1 MQIISND
8 EHGLL
13 TQDQVELVE
22 AVLAHAAQL
31 EDVEE
36 PSELSVTFLTNEE
49 IHDINREWRGKD
61 APTDVISFAFD
72 EMGEEEMD
80 FMLDEDE
87 PHLLGDLVISVE
99 RCREQAAD
107 YGHSFERELGFLAIH
122 GFLHLLG
129 YDHMTPE
136 EEAIMTAR
144 QEEVLAHFELKRGE
158 V

>member
-13 TQDQVELVE
+13 TSAQRELVE
-22 AVLAHAAQL
+22 AILVHAATE

-36 PSELSVTFLTNEE
+36 PSELSVTFLTNELIQE
-49 IHDINREWRGKD
+49 INRDWRGKD
-61 APTDVISFAFD
+61 ATTDVISFAFD

-87 PHLLGDLVISVE
+87 PRLLGDLVISVE

-136 EEAIMTAR
+136 DEAEMTAR

>member
-13 TQDQVELVE
+13 TAAQIELVE
-22 AVLAHAAQL
+22 SILVHAASA
-31 EDVEE
+31 EHVEE
-36 PSELSVTFLTNEE
+36 PSELSVTFLNNDE
-49 IHDINREWRGKD
+49 IQAINREWRGKD

-87 PHLLGDLVISVE
+87 PRLLGDIVISVE

-136 EEAIMTAR
+136 EENEMTAR
-144 QEEVLAHFELKRGE
+144 QEQVLAHFELKRGE

>member
-8 EHGLL
+8 EHELL
-13 TQDQVELVE
+13 TSAQRELVE
-22 AVLAHAAQL
+22 AILVHAAKE

-36 PSELSVTFLTNEE
+36 PSELSVTFLTNDLIQE
-49 IHDINREWRGKD
+49 INRDWRGKD

-72 EMGEEEMD
+72 EMGEDEMD
-80 FMLDEDE
+80 FLLDEDE
-87 PHLLGDLVISVE
+87 PRLLGDLVISVE
-99 RCREQAAD
+99 RCREQASD

-136 EEAIMTAR
+136 DEAEMTAR

>member
-13 TQDQVELVE
+13 TDAQVELVE
-22 AVLAHAAQL
+22 SILVHAAQE

-36 PSELSVTFLTNEE
+36 PSELSVTFLTNDE
-49 IHDINREWRGKD
+49 IQAINREWRGKD

-87 PHLLGDLVISVE
+87 PRLLGDLLISVE

-136 EEAIMTAR
+136 EEAEMTAR
-144 QEEVLAHFELKRGE
+144 QEQVLAHFELKRGE

>member
-8 EHGLL
+8 EQGLL
-13 TQDQVELVE
+13 SESQIELVE
-22 AVLAHAAQL
+22 SILIHAASS
-31 EDVEE
+31 ERVEE
-36 PSELSVTFLTNEE
+36 PSELSITFLTNDG
-49 IHDINREWRGKD
+49 IQAINSEWRGKD
-61 APTDVISFAFD
+61 TPTDVISFAFD

-87 PHLLGDLVISVE
+87 PRLLGDIVISVE

-129 YDHMTPE
+129 YDHMTAE
-136 EEAIMTAR
+136 EEADMTAR
-144 QEEVLAHFELKRGE
+144 QEQVLAHFELKRGE

>member
-13 TQDQVELVE
+13 TDAQVELVE
-22 AVLAHAAQL
+22 SILMHAAL
-31 EDVEE
+31 EEDIEE
-36 PSELSVTFLTNEE
+36 PSELSVTFLTNDE
-49 IHDINREWRGKD
+49 IQTINREWRGKD

-87 PHLLGDLVISVE
+87 PRLLGDLLISVE

-136 EEAIMTAR
+136 EEAEMTAR
-144 QEEVLAHFELKRGE
+144 QEQVLAHFELKRGE

>member
-13 TQDQVELVE
+13 TSAQRELVE
-22 AVLAHAAQL
+22 AILVHAAK
-31 EDVEE
+31 EEEIEE
-36 PSELSVTFLTNEE
+36 PSELSVTFLTNELIQE
-49 IHDINREWRGKD
+49 INRDWRGKD

-87 PHLLGDLVISVE
+87 PRLLGDLIISVE

-136 EEAIMTAR
+136 EEEEMTTR
-144 QEEVLAHFELKRGE
+144 QEEVLAHFELKRGK

>member
-8 EHGLL
+8 EHELL
-13 TQDQVELVE
+13 TSAQRELVE
-22 AVLAHAAQL
+22 AILVHAAKE

-36 PSELSVTFLTNEE
+36 PSELSVTFLTNDLIQE
-49 IHDINREWRGKD
+49 INRDWRGKD

-72 EMGEEEMD
+72 EMGEDEMD
-80 FMLDEDE
+80 FLLGEDE
-87 PHLLGDLVISVE
+87 PRLLGDLVISVE

-136 EEAIMTAR
+136 DEAEMTAR

>member
-13 TQDQVELVE
+13 TDAQVELVE
-22 AVLAHAAQL
+22 SILMHAAL
-31 EDVEE
+31 EEDIEE
-36 PSELSVTFLTNEE
+36 PSELSVTFLTNDE
-49 IHDINREWRGKD
+49 IQAINREWRGKD

-87 PHLLGDLVISVE
+87 PRLLGDLLISVE

-136 EEAIMTAR
+136 EEAEMTAR
-144 QEEVLAHFELKRGE
+144 QELVLAHFELKRGE

>member
-13 TQDQVELVE
+13 TSAQRELVE
-22 AVLAHAAQL
+22 AILVHTATE

-36 PSELSVTFLTNEE
+36 PSELSVTFLTNELIQE
-49 IHDINREWRGKD
+49 INRDWRGKD

-87 PHLLGDLVISVE
+87 PRLLGDLVISVE

-136 EEAIMTAR
+136 DEAEMTAR

>member
-13 TQDQVELVE
+13 TSAQRELVE
-22 AVLAHAAQL
+22 AILVHAATE

-36 PSELSVTFLTNEE
+36 PSELSVTFLTNELIQE
-49 IHDINREWRGKD
+49 INRDWRGKD

-87 PHLLGDLVISVE
+87 PRLLGDLVISVE

-136 EEAIMTAR
+136 DEAEMTAR
-144 QEEVLAHFELKRGE
+144 QEEVLAYFELKRGE

>member
-13 TQDQVELVE
+13 TSAQRELVE
-22 AVLAHAAQL
+22 AILVHAATE

-36 PSELSVTFLTNEE
+36 PSELSVTFLTNELIQE
-49 IHDINREWRGKD
+49 INRDWRGKD

-87 PHLLGDLVISVE
+87 PRLLGDLVISVE

-129 YDHMTPE
+129 YDNMTPE
-136 EEAIMTAR
+136 DEAEMTAR

>member
-13 TQDQVELVE
+13 SDAQIELVKSIL
-22 AVLAHAAQL
+22 VHAAME

-36 PSELSVTFLTNEE
+36 PSELSVTFLTNDE
-49 IHDINREWRGKD
+49 IQAINREWRGKD
-61 APTDVISFAFD
+61 TATDVISFAFD
-72 EMGEEEMD
+72 EMGEDEMD

-87 PHLLGDLVISVE
+87 PRLLGDLLISVE

-136 EEAIMTAR
+136 EEAEMTAR
-144 QEEVLAHFELKRGE
+144 QEQVLAHFELKRGE

>member
-13 TQDQVELVE
+13 SDAQIELVE
-22 AVLAHAAQL
+22 SILVHAAME

-36 PSELSVTFLTNEE
+36 PSELSVTFLTNGE
-49 IHDINREWRGKD
+49 IQAINREWRGKD
-61 APTDVISFAFD
+61 TATDVISFAFD
-72 EMGEEEMD
+72 EMGEDEMD

-87 PHLLGDLVISVE
+87 PRLLGDLLISVE

-136 EEAIMTAR
+136 EEAEMTAR
-144 QEEVLAHFELKRGE
+144 QEQVLAHFELKRGE

>member
-13 TQDQVELVE
+13 SDAQIELVE
-22 AVLAHAAQL
+22 SILVHAAME

-36 PSELSVTFLTNEE
+36 PSELSVTFLTNDE
-49 IHDINREWRGKD
+49 IQAINREWRGKD
-61 APTDVISFAFD
+61 TATDVISFAFD
-72 EMGEEEMD
+72 EMGEDEMD

-87 PHLLGDLVISVE
+87 PRLLGDLLISVE
-99 RCREQAAD
+99 RCQEQAAD

-136 EEAIMTAR
+136 EEAEMTAR
-144 QEEVLAHFELKRGE
+144 QEQVLAHFELKRGE

>member
-13 TQDQVELVE
+13 TDAQIELVE
-22 AVLAHAAQL
+22 SILVHAAL
-31 EDVEE
+31 EEEVEE
-36 PSELSVTFLTNEE
+36 PSELSVTFLTNDE
-49 IHDINREWRGKD
+49 IQAINREWRGKD

-72 EMGEEEMD
+72 EMGEDEMD

-87 PHLLGDLVISVE
+87 PRLLGDLLISVE

-136 EEAIMTAR
+136 EEAEMTVR
-144 QEEVLAHFELKRGE
+144 QELVLAHFELKRGG

>member
-8 EHGLL
+8 EKSLL
-13 TQDQVELVE
+13 TTDQIDLVE
-22 AVLAHAAQL
+22 SILMHAAQL
-31 EDVEE
+31 EEVDE
-36 PSELSVTFLTNEE
+36 PSELSVTFMTNED
-49 IHDINREWRGKD
+49 IHAINREWRGKD

-72 EMGEEEMD
+72 EMGEEEVD

-99 RCREQAAD
+99 RCREQASD

-136 EEAIMTAR
+136 EEAEMTKR

>member
-13 TQDQVELVE
+13 SDAQIELVE
-22 AVLAHAAQL
+22 SILVHAAME

-36 PSELSVTFLTNEE
+36 PSELSVTFLTNDE
-49 IHDINREWRGKD
+49 IQAINREWRGKD
-61 APTDVISFAFD
+61 VATDVISFAFD
-72 EMGEEEMD
+72 EMGEDEMD

-87 PHLLGDLVISVE
+87 PRLLGDLLISVE
-99 RCREQAAD
+99 RCQEQAAD

-136 EEAIMTAR
+136 EEAEMTTR
-144 QEEVLAHFELKRGE
+144 QEQVLAHFELKRGE

>member
-8 EHGLL
+8 EHELL
-13 TQDQVELVE
+13 TSAQRELVE
-22 AVLAHAAQL
+22 AILVHAAKE

-36 PSELSVTFLTNEE
+36 PSELSVTFLTNDLIQE
-49 IHDINREWRGKD
+49 INRDWRGKD
-61 APTDVISFAFD
+61 VPTDVISFAFD
-72 EMGEEEMD
+72 EMGEDEMD
-80 FMLDEDE
+80 FLLDEDE
-87 PHLLGDLVISVE
+87 PRLLGDLVISVE

-136 EEAIMTAR
+136 DEAEMTAR

>member
-8 EHGLL
+8 EHSLL
-13 TQDQVELVE
+13 TSAQIELVE
-22 AVLAHAAQL
+22 SILVHAALL
-31 EDVEE
+31 EEVEE

-49 IHDINREWRGKD
+49 IQTINREWRGKD
-61 APTDVISFAFD
+61 SATDVISFAFD

-87 PHLLGDLVISVE
+87 PRLLGDLIISVE
-99 RCREQAAD
+99 RCREQASD

-129 YDHMTPE
+129 YDHMTEE
-136 EEAIMTAR
+136 EEAEMTMR
-144 QEEVLAHFELKRGE
+144 QEQVLAHFELKRGE

>member
-8 EHGLL
+8 EHALL
-13 TQDQVELVE
+13 TDEQIQLVE
-22 AVLAHAAQL
+22 SILQYAA
-31 EDVEE
+31 EAEAIEE
-36 PSELSVTFLTNEE
+36 PSELSVTFLTNAE

-80 FMLDEDE
+80 FELDEDE
-87 PHLLGDLVISVE
+87 PRLLGDLIISVE

-129 YDHMTPE
+129 YDHMTTE
-136 EEAIMTAR
+136 EEAVMTAR
-144 QEEVLAHFELKRGE
+144 QEEVLAHFELKRGR

>member
-8 EHGLL
+8 EKNLL
-13 TQDQVELVE
+13 TSEQIELVE
-22 AVLAHAAQL
+22 SILRHAA
-31 EDVEE
+31 EMERVEE
-36 PSELSVTFLTNEE
+36 PSELSVTFMTNAE
-49 IHDINREWRGKD
+49 IHEINREWRGKD

-80 FMLDEDE
+80 FMLNEDE
-87 PHLLGDLVISVE
+87 PHLLGDLIISVE

-136 EEAIMTAR
+136 EEAEMTER
-144 QEEVLAHFELKRGE
+144 QEAVLAHFELKRGE

>member
-8 EHGLL
+8 EQGLL
-13 TQDQVELVE
+13 TESQLELVE
-22 AVLAHAAQL
+22 SILVHAALAEQ
-31 EDVEE
+31 VEE
-36 PSELSVTFLTNEE
+36 PSELSVTFLTNDE
-49 IHDINREWRGKD
+49 IQVINQEWRGKD

-87 PHLLGDLVISVE
+87 PRLLGDIVISVE

-136 EEAIMTAR
+136 EEAEMTVR
-144 QEEVLAHFELKRGE
+144 QEQVLAHFELKRGE

>member
-136 EEAIMTAR
+136 EEAVMTAR

>member
-8 EHGLL
+8 EHELL
-13 TQDQVELVE
+13 TTSQIELVE
-22 AVLAHAAQL
+22 SILQHAAQL
-31 EDVEE
+31 EEVEE
-36 PSELSVTFLTNEE
+36 PSELSVTYLTNAE
-49 IHDINREWRGKD
+49 IHEVNREWRGKD

-72 EMGEEEMD
+72 EMGDDEMD

-99 RCREQAAD
+99 RCQEQAAD

-136 EEAIMTAR
+136 EEAEMTAR
-144 QEEVLAHFELKRGE
+144 QEEVLTHFELKRGN

>member
-8 EHGLL
+8 EHALL
-13 TQDQVELVE
+13 TDEQVQLVE
-22 AVLAHAAQL
+22 SILQYAA
-31 EDVEE
+31 EAEAIEE

-80 FMLDEDE
+80 FELDEDE
-87 PHLLGDLVISVE
+87 PRLLGDLIISVE

-129 YDHMTPE
+129 YDHMTTE
-136 EEAIMTAR
+136 EEAVMTAR
-144 QEEVLAHFELKRGE
+144 QEEVLAHFELKRGR

>member
-13 TQDQVELVE
+13 PSAQRELVE
-22 AVLAHAAQL
+22 AILVHAATE

-36 PSELSVTFLTNEE
+36 PSELSVTFLTNELIQE
-49 IHDINREWRGKD
+49 INRDWRGKD

-87 PHLLGDLVISVE
+87 PRLLGDLVISVE

-136 EEAIMTAR
+136 DEAEMTAR

>member
-13 TQDQVELVE
+13 TDAQVELVE
-22 AVLAHAAQL
+22 SILAHAAL
-31 EDVEE
+31 EEEIEE
-36 PSELSVTFLTNEE
+36 PSELSVTFMTNDE
-49 IHDINREWRGKD
+49 IQTVNREWRGKNT
-61 APTDVISFAFD
+61 PTDVISFAFD

-87 PHLLGDLVISVE
+87 PRLLGDLLISVE

-129 YDHMTPE
+129 YDHMMPE
-136 EEAIMTAR
+136 EEAVMTAR
-144 QEEVLAHFELKRGE
+144 QEQVLAHFELKRGE

>member
-13 TQDQVELVE
+13 TSAQRELVE
-22 AVLAHAAQL
+22 AILVHAATE

-36 PSELSVTFLTNEE
+36 PSELSVTFLTNELIQE
-49 IHDINREWRGKD
+49 INRDWRGKD

-87 PHLLGDLVISVE
+87 PRLLGDLVISVE

-136 EEAIMTAR
+136 DEAEMTAR

>member
-13 TQDQVELVE
+13 SDAQIELVE
-22 AVLAHAAQL
+22 SILVHAAME
-31 EDVEE
+31 EDIEE
-36 PSELSVTFLTNEE
+36 PSELSVTFLTNDE
-49 IHDINREWRGKD
+49 IQAINREWRGKD
-61 APTDVISFAFD
+61 TATDVISFAFD
-72 EMGEEEMD
+72 EMGEDEMD
-80 FMLDEDE
+80 FMLDEGE
-87 PHLLGDLVISVE
+87 PRLLGDLLISVE

-136 EEAIMTAR
+136 EEAEMTAR
-144 QEEVLAHFELKRGE
+144 QEQVLAHFELKRGE

>member
-13 TQDQVELVE
+13 TDAQIELVE
-22 AVLAHAAQL
+22 SILVHAAL
-31 EDVEE
+31 EEEVEE
-36 PSELSVTFLTNEE
+36 PSELSVTFLTNDE
-49 IHDINREWRGKD
+49 IQAINREWRGKD

-72 EMGEEEMD
+72 EMGEDEMD

-87 PHLLGDLVISVE
+87 PRLLGDLLISVE

-129 YDHMTPE
+129 YDHMTSE
-136 EEAIMTAR
+136 EEAEMTVR
-144 QEEVLAHFELKRGE
+144 QEQVLAHFELKRGG

>member
-8 EHGLL
+8 EQGLL
-13 TQDQVELVE
+13 TESQLELVE
-22 AVLAHAAQL
+22 SILVHAALAEQ
-31 EDVEE
+31 VEE
-36 PSELSVTFLTNEE
+36 PSELSVTFLTNDE
-49 IHDINREWRGKD
+49 IQVINQEWRGKD

-80 FMLDEDE
+80 FMLDEGE
-87 PHLLGDLVISVE
+87 PRLLGDIVISVE

-136 EEAIMTAR
+136 EEAEMTAR
-144 QEEVLAHFELKRGE
+144 QEQVLAHFELKRGE

>member
-8 EHGLL
+8 EQGLL
-13 TQDQVELVE
+13 TESQLELVE
-22 AVLAHAAQL
+22 SILVHAALAEQ
-31 EDVEE
+31 VEE
-36 PSELSVTFLTNEE
+36 PSELSVTFLTNDE
-49 IHDINREWRGKD
+49 IQVINQEWRGKD

-87 PHLLGDLVISVE
+87 PRLLGDIVISVE

-136 EEAIMTAR
+136 EEAEMTAR
-144 QEEVLAHFELKRGE
+144 QEQVLAHFELKRGE

>member
-13 TQDQVELVE
+13 TSAQRELVE
-22 AVLAHAAQL
+22 AILVHAATE

-36 PSELSVTFLTNEE
+36 PSELSVTFLTNELIQE
-49 IHDINREWRGKD
+49 INRDWRGKD

-87 PHLLGDLVISVE
+87 PRLLGDLVISIE

-136 EEAIMTAR
+136 DEAEMTAR